1 MTPRQKHVHDLQ
13 QMEAEYKTTT
23 SYFRRNDLRKGIKR
37 MMKDLKAYDR
47 YMIQSERT
55 RQGGGNH
62 CQGKIP
68 GVVRS

>member
-13 QMEAEYKTTT
+13 QMEIEYKTTA